1 MRAGLVANYQL
12 VVMKRL
18 RTLSRFARVLVA
30 LFLVAQ
36 FAGIVSSPTAR
47 AQGASSAHS
56 NVHHHYGDK
65 HDKGTFHHLGGDNA
79 VDPCCALHAFFV
91 GVLPPAIV
99 LEAMNVIGQRLSADL
114 DDIDAGIAPAR
125 LDRPPRPLLVI

>member
-1 MRAGLVANYQL
+1 M
-12 VVMKRL
+12 VMKRF
-18 RTLSRFARVLVA
+18 RTLSRFARALIA

-36 FAGIVSSPTAR
+36 FAGIVSSPIAR
-47 AQGASSAHS
+47 AQGISSTHS
-56 NVHHHYGDK
+56 HVRHHFGDK
-65 HDKGTFHHLGGDNA
+65 RNKGTFHHHDGERSND

-114 DDIDAGIAPAR
+114 DDIDAGIPSAR
-125 LDRPPRPLLVI
+125 LDRPPRPLFVI